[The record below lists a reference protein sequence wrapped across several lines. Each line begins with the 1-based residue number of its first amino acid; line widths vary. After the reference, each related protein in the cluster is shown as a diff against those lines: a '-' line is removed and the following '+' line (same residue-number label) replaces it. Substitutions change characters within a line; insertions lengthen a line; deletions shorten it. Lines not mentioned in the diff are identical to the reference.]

1 MMTKGGS
8 YQPSSPGHIVSYIGE
23 KTDKKIPQFIPSGDG
38 IWPPKDKLWGKVK
51 HKDLLLMYSIVK
63 YDIET
68 IVKLS
73 RNKETKLG
81 SSQNIFILPRTP
93 I

>member
-8 YQPSSPGHIVSYIGE
+8 YQPSSPGHIVYYIGE

-51 HKDLLLMYSIVK
+51 HVDLLLVFELLNM
-63 YDIET
+63 
-68 IVKLS
+68 KL
-73 RNKETKLG
+73 R
-81 SSQNIFILPRTP
+81 PM
-93 I
+93 